1 MFAGKVDIDV
11 ITHSFRFFL
20 VLSPGTQII
29 LFFSFFLIILILIKT
44 WVPTVLVLDV
54 SSKKEPNAPSQ
65 TKPRFL
71 QAMPCLIVPEPRD
84 QMLHNS
90 EIWDKWLTRLAVCGE
105 GAWSGVFSA
114 ALMRF

>member
-1 MFAGKVDIDV
+1 MFAGKIDIDV
-11 ITHSFRFFL
+11 ITHSLRFFL
-20 VLSPGTQII
+20 VLSLGTQII
-29 LFFSFFLIILILIKT
+29 LILIET

-71 QAMPCLIVPEPRD
+71 QAVPCLIVPEPRD
-84 QMLHNS
+84 QMLHNF
-90 EIWDKWLTRLAVCGE
+90 ETWDKWLTRLAFYGE
-105 GAWSGVFSA
+105 GSRSNVFSA

>member
-11 ITHSFRFFL
+11 ITHSLRFFL
-20 VLSPGTQII
+20 VLSPGTQM
-29 LFFSFFLIILILIKT
+29 ILILIET

-71 QAMPCLIVPEPRD
+71 QAVPCLIVPEPRD

-90 EIWDKWLTRLAVCGE
+90 EIWDKWLTRLAFCGE
-105 GAWSGVFSA
+105 GAQPLGGEGARSGVFSA